1 MFSLGNGTVADGPR
15 VKLLIYHHW
24 GNVQSRR
31 NFSIRGLTINV
42 CVWPPQSLT
51 QHETFKQ
58 NRYTLFSI
66 DGLKI
71 LFNNNDVQ
79 MMSFYLVSP
88 LVGIS
93 NGRLWSWTLL
103 RLESIW
109 CFSTKSFAFTPQF
122 LSLFWAHDYWFLWI
136 NDSIPKIFYEVIY
149 VPGSYFL
156 WGKCK

>member
-31 NFSIRGLTINV
+31 NFSIRELTINV

-51 QHETFKQ
+51 QHETFKP

-93 NGRLWSWTLL
+93 NGTLSGVGHCCDWNLFGVSLQNHLLHTTVSLAVFGARLLISM
-103 RLESIW
+103 
-109 CFSTKSFAFTPQF
+109 
-122 LSLFWAHDYWFLWI
+122 
-136 NDSIPKIFYEVIY
+136 N
-149 VPGSYFL
+149 
-156 WGKCK
+156 

>member
-31 NFSIRGLTINV
+31 NFSIRELTINV

-51 QHETFKQ
+51 QHETFKP

-93 NGRLWSWTLL
+93 NGTLWSWTLL

-109 CFSTKSFAFTPQF
+109 CFSTQSFSFTP
-122 LSLFWAHDYWFLWI
+122 
-136 NDSIPKIFYEVIY
+136 
-149 VPGSYFL
+149 
-156 WGKCK
+156 